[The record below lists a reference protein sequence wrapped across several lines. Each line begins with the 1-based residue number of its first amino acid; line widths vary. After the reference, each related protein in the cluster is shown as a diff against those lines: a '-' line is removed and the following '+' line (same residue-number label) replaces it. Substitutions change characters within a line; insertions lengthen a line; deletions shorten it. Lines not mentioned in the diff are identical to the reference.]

1 MSDDHWDLAV
11 TARGLLEAA
20 RLLDVRYHFLVTNPP
35 YLVRGKQS
43 PSLNKFISAH
53 YREGEADIATAF
65 ILRFNELLIEGGV
78 HGSVTPLNWFYIKTY
93 LALRKNSLSN
103 SSVRLARRSTR
114 LNSSHYCAS
123 RMPSP
128 S

>member
-1 MSDDHWDLAV
+1 MSDDHCDVAV

-53 YREGEADIATAF
+53 YREGEADIAPAF
-65 ILRFNELLIEGGV
+65 ILRFNELLIEWGV
-78 HGSVTPLNWFYIKTY
+78 HGPVTPLNWFYIKKY
-93 LALRKNSLSN
+93 IARRKNLHGNSN
-103 SSVRLARRSTR
+103 VRL
-114 LNSSHYCAS
+114 HYKG
-123 RMPSP
+123 
-128 S
+128 